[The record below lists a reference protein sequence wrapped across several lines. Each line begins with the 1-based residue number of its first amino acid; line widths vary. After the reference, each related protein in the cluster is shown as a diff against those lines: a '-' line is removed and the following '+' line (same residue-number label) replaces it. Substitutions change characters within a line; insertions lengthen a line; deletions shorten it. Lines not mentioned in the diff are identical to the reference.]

1 MGLVAACAG
10 TDSGH
15 SKTVC
20 PASRA
25 LKGVSAT
32 LGECH
37 NPHDFPTYTKAM
49 KGCFWR
55 QIRGQSALGCAQ
67 TSRGSSVDGYILFTY
82 HLDVLAFITQYQCN
96 AVSTNH
102 SLTTSEVHIAV
113 SGCRFKI
120 DVVTHSGDGSTWAG
134 HQTLAIL
141 APKWQANVV

>member
-1 MGLVAACAG
+1 MCTLFVEVGACICMGLVAACAG

-67 TSRGSSVDGYILFTY
+67 TCLLS
-82 HLDVLAFITQYQCN
+82 HCPWLACN
-96 AVSTNH
+96 Q
-102 SLTTSEVHIAV
+102 
-113 SGCRFKI
+113 SGM
-120 DVVTHSGDGSTWAG
+120 DLSD
-134 HQTLAIL
+134 
-141 APKWQANVV
+141 